1 MTIKDYNNHK
11 DFYNKFALYI
21 CQKLNYSI
29 EQEMYHGVIEWYDSH
44 KEHILVYIGGAYESL
59 HVKSNSRGLFLNSVA
74 MKVLI
79 EELKKIG
86 YDRS

>member
-1 MTIKDYNNHK
+1 
-11 DFYNKFALYI
+11 
-21 CQKLNYSI
+21 
-29 EQEMYHGVIEWYDSH
+29 VIEWYDSH